1 MDIPIIHIRMLF
13 FAFSF
18 YLVQFIYLFTGPWE
32 KAEQSTEQTMQLQLN
47 VTRKFFSY
55 LICWEQGMIQSLY
68 M

>member
-13 FAFSF
+13 
-18 YLVQFIYLFTGPWE
+18 FTGPWE